1 MAEND
6 KQTRRSFLSR
16 LWMGA
21 GLFLSYGTAA
31 FYGFNFLSPRFRK
44 PQPRRIL
51 VTSADK
57 LPPGASTT
65 FKDLSGRK
73 IVLVNSGN
81 GFIALSTT
89 CTHLGCSTYWVP
101 EKSHSFCPC
110 HDGYFDVN
118 GNVVSG
124 PPPRPL
130 DKFEVFVDEND
141 NVFVEVRE
149 A

>member
-1 MAEND
+1 MAED
-6 KQTRRSFLSR
+6 SKPSRRTFLSQ

-31 FYGFNFLSPRFRK
+31 FYSLRFLSPRFK
-44 PQPRRIL
+44 QSQPRRIL

-81 GFIALSTT
+81 GFVALSTT
-89 CTHLGCSTYWVP
+89 CTHLGCTTYW
-101 EKSHSFCPC
+101 EQETSHFFCPC
-110 HDGYFDVN
+110 HNGYFDVN

-130 DKFEVFVDEND
+130 EKFAVFVDEND

>member
-1 MAEND
+1 MAAEE
-6 KQTRRSFLSR
+6 KQTRRGFLAR
-16 LWMGA
+16 LWMST

-31 FYGFNFLSPRFRK
+31 FYGFSFLSPRLKK
-44 PQPRRIL
+44 PQPRRVL

-57 LPPGASTT
+57 LPPGASMT

-73 IVLVNSGN
+73 IVLVNSGS
-81 GFIALSTT
+81 GFVALSTT
-89 CTHLGCSTYWVP
+89 CTHLGCTAYWEP
-101 EKSHSFCPC
+101 DKSHFFCPC
-110 HDGYFDVN
+110 HNGFFDVN

-130 DKFEVFVDEND
+130 EKFNVVLDEND